1 MERIEFIVADD
12 AAGLRLDSYLAERIE
27 GTSRSEIK
35 RAILAGFVSLNGKAI
50 EQPSRKLH
58 CNDELI
64 WAVPKKR
71 LLTPAKIDLAI
82 LYEDNEIVVVDK
94 PAGLVVHPGA
104 GQTATTLVEGL
115 LVDRRLPIG
124 DDPVRPGIVH
134 RLDKDTSGLIVVAK
148 TPTSLDSLKAQ
159 FAARTINK
167 VYLAQATGIIRETEG
182 LIDAPIGRDPS
193 RPRRMAIRPQGR
205 RAKTE
210 FYVLKRE
217 EGSTLLRVHPH
228 TGRTHQIRVHLR
240 YIDHPII
247 GDPIYGKQE
256 GSRLMLHAWQIAFTH
271 PQSGVIVRFEAPIPP
286 EFPVAGLSLFEDRG
300 EGERSRV

>member
-1 MERIEFIVADD
+1 MERIEFIVATNE
-12 AAGLRLDSYLAERIE
+12 AGLRLDSYLAERIE
-27 GTSRSEIK
+27 GISRSEIK
-35 RAILAGFVSLNGKAI
+35 RAILAGFVSLNGKTI
-50 EQPSRKLH
+50 EQASRRLH
-58 CNDELI
+58 CNDKLT
-64 WAVPKKR
+64 WAAPEKS
-71 LLTPAKIDLAI
+71 LLTPAKIDLTI
-82 LYEDNEIVVVDK
+82 LYEDSEIVVVDK

-115 LVDRRLPIG
+115 LVDRQLPIG

-134 RLDKDTSGLIVVAK
+134 RLDKETSGLIVVAK
-148 TPTSLDSLKAQ
+148 TRASLDSLKAQ

-167 VYLAQATGIIRETEG
+167 VYIAQATGIIREAEG
-182 LIDAPIGRDPS
+182 LIDAPIGRDPA

-256 GSRLMLHAWQIAFTH
+256 GSRLMLHAWRIAFTH
-271 PQSGVIVRFEAPIPP
+271 PKSGIIVRFEAPIPP
-286 EFPVAGLSLFEDRG
+286 EFPVADVSLSED
-300 EGERSRV
+300 EGE

>member
-1 MERIEFIVADD
+1 MERIEFIVAADEAD
-12 AAGLRLDSYLAERIE
+12 LRLDSYLAERIE

-35 RAILAGFVSLNGKAI
+35 RAIIAGFVSLNGKTI
-50 EQPSRKLH
+50 EQASRKLR
-58 CNDELI
+58 CNDELT
-64 WAVPKKR
+64 WAVPKKT

-82 LYEDNEIVVVDK
+82 LYEDNELVVVDK

-115 LVDRRLPIG
+115 LVDRQLPIG

-148 TPTSLDSLKAQ
+148 TSAALDSLKAQ
-159 FAARTINK
+159 FAARTVNK
-167 VYLAQATGIIRETEG
+167 VYLAQATGIIKEAEG

-205 RAKTE
+205 HAKTE

-217 EGSTLLRVHPH
+217 EGSTLLRVHLH

-240 YIDHPII
+240 YIDHPVI

-256 GSRLMLHAWQIAFTH
+256 GSRLMLHAWRLAFTH
-271 PQSGVIVRFEAPIPP
+271 PQSGIIVRFEAPIPP
-286 EFPVAGLSLFEDRG
+286 EFPVAGFSLSEDHW
-300 EGERSRV
+300 E

>member
-1 MERIEFIVADD
+1 MERIEFIVANNE
-12 AAGLRLDSYLAERIE
+12 AGLRLDSYLAERIE
-27 GTSRSEIK
+27 GISRSEIK
-35 RAILAGFVSLNGKAI
+35 RAILAGFVSLNGKTI
-50 EQPSRKLH
+50 EQASRRLH
-58 CNDELI
+58 CNDKLT
-64 WAVPKKR
+64 WAAPEKS
-71 LLTPAKIDLAI
+71 LLTPAKIDLTI
-82 LYEDNEIVVVDK
+82 LYEDSEIVVVDK

-115 LVDRRLPIG
+115 LVDRQLPIG

-134 RLDKDTSGLIVVAK
+134 RLDKETSGLIVVAK
-148 TPTSLDSLKAQ
+148 TRASLDSLKAQ

-167 VYLAQATGIIRETEG
+167 VYLAQAIGIIRETEG
-182 LIDAPIGRDPS
+182 LIDAPIGRDPA

-256 GSRLMLHAWQIAFTH
+256 GSRLMLHAWRIAFTH
-271 PQSGVIVRFEAPIPP
+271 PKSGIIVRFEALIPP
-286 EFPVAGLSLFEDRG
+286 EFPVAGVSLSED
-300 EGERSRV
+300 EGE